1 MTFKAVAFGRRIPGT
16 RSIEMRGLCD
26 VTFIGLSCTYT
37 SAVWVLHASIEF
49 CRFDLAKVF
58 CSFRYELIIH
68 INYATQSVR
77 DKPRR
82 TVIGIGTD
90 RETGRVT
97 GRGTGKGTGIGPGR
111 ETGRWAGRGAGRG
124 TERYAEGQADGQAE
138 GQAARQA
145 EEQA

>member
-1 MTFKAVAFGRRIPGT
+1 
-16 RSIEMRGLCD
+16 MRGLCD

-97 GRGTGKGTGIGPGR
+97 GRGTGKGTGRGTSIGTGIETGIGPGR

-124 TERYAEGQADGQAE
+124 TER
-138 GQAARQA
+138 
-145 EEQA
+145 